1 MFKWLRSWKNI
12 AMNQWTD
19 NFIASPQNQQ
29 IKWFGVIFDFNQIWF
44 GRRYFFYSKS
54 YLSFPCEQ
62 ILSWKE
68 GGGCNYAVVSEKQFF
83 YVWTSFKQ
91 IAQTIK

>member
-29 IKWFGVIFDFNQIWF
+29 IKWVGVMFDFNQIWF
-44 GRRYFFYSKS
+44 GRRYFFYSES

-68 GGGCNYAVVSEKQFF
+68 GGGVTMQWCLRNNSSMSELLLNK
-83 YVWTSFKQ
+83 
-91 IAQTIK
+91 